1 RAGVTAEADLLAGAI
16 RPSLSVA
23 AHRFLAQQRFAVAAS
38 LDSEGAVW
46 ASPLSGPPGFLQ
58 PVDEE
63 LLRIEALHTDPLLL
77 DNLRGQA
84 PLGLLVIDF
93 ATRRRM
99 RLNGRALVDGDAIF
113 LHLAEAYPNC
123 PKYIRPR
130 HLLVREPGRDDLPGP
145 PLRSS
150 SLSPSQR
157 GWIRRADTF
166 FIASFHP

>member
-1 RAGVTAEADLLAGAI
+1 
-16 RPSLSVA
+16 
-23 AHRFLAQQRFAVAAS
+23 
-38 LDSEGAVW
+38 
-46 ASPLSGPPGFLQ
+46 
-58 PVDEE
+58 
-63 LLRIEALHTDPLLL
+63 
-77 DNLRGQA
+77 
-84 PLGLLVIDF
+84 
-93 ATRRRM
+93 
-99 RLNGRALVDGDAIF
+99 VDGDAIF

-166 FIASFHP
+166 FIASFHPRGGADASHRGGTPGFVRANADGSLEFPDYAGNNMFNTLGNIVEQPRAGLLFLDFDSGDALQLTGEASLDGSGEAVRSHAGAAKLVVRFQTRAAI